1 MASLSEIREVGQT
14 FHAAYVR
21 ERLEDSSVPISDIIM
36 RNNMLTFAIRRE
48 LRKKRRKEVGIQRHN
63 MILVTQL
70 FLSL

>member
-48 LRKKRRKEVGIQRHN
+48 LREKKKKGGWH
-63 MILVTQL
+63 TTT
-70 FLSL
+70 